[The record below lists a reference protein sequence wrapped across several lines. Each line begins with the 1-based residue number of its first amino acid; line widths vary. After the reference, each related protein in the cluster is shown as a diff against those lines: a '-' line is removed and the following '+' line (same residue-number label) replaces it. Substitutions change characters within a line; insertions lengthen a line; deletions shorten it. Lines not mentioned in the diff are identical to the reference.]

1 MTTMGRI
8 YAVTVVGRDRPGIV
22 AGISRALFD
31 RGCNLEDV
39 TSTILRGHFSMVM
52 IVHAPEGLAR
62 ENLAAALEE
71 IAASLDVSV
80 SVNEV
85 VDAHGDTVAPTHIV
99 SVHGADKPGIVYRVS
114 AALAQ
119 RGANITDLT
128 SRVLGSDEDPVYAVM
143 LEVALT
149 EGAEADLRA
158 LAEELDVH
166 VSINPLE
173 TDVL

>member
-1 MTTMGRI
+1 MTTGRL

-22 AGISRALFD
+22 AGITRTLYEA
-31 RGCNLEDV
+31 GCNLEDV

-52 IVHAPEGLAR
+52 IVSAPAGRSREDLASVLD
-62 ENLAAALEE
+62 ETAAA
-71 IAASLDVSV
+71 LDVSV
-80 SVNEV
+80 SLNPVT
-85 VDAHGDTVAPTHIV
+85 DAHEGLVRPTHMV
-99 SVHGADKPGIVYRVS
+99 SVHGADKPGIVYRVAS
-114 AALAQ
+114 ALAA

-158 LAEELDVH
+158 LADELDVH
-166 VSINPLE
+166 VSVNRLE